1 MNRIQSAGRLL
12 SNRGQTGLPANARV
26 RLSSLSRLSLPIELL
41 RRFAITVSRRSPFIP
56 WGAKRIQAPKAW
68 KYATGKQIRIAV
80 IDTGLDYSHPDLEQV
95 ARAGYNVL
103 QPHLP
108 PHDDNGHG
116 THIAGTIAARGGRS
130 GMTGTAPDAAI
141 YPVKAFD
148 HQGSASISDIV
159 AGIEWCIE
167 NRMDIINM
175 SFGMR
180 RDSSALRQAIRR
192 AHRAGI
198 VIIASAGNDG
208 KRRADYPACYPEV
221 ISVGATTSKRQVLRM
236 SNRGEKIDVYAPG
249 EKVMS
254 TWLHGDYCI
263 LSGTSMAAGYV
274 SGAVALLLSAGR
286 KLTPKQVKNILKQST
301 TPVSHAGK
309 RVRTGELNV
318 WSAIRLLRGSRHM
331 RSGADTP
338 IRRRTL
344 ARTVRTQPTKARRA

>member
-1 MNRIQSAGRLL
+1 MNRAQSAGKL
-12 SNRGQTGLPANARV
+12 SGKRKRTGRHVLSTVQLSPLRRV
-26 RLSSLSRLSLPIELL
+26 SLPMELL
-41 RRFAITVSRRSPFIP
+41 RRFSINVNKRAPFVP
-56 WGAKRIQAPKAW
+56 WGIQRIQAPRAW
-68 KYATGKQIRIAV
+68 KYATGKRVRVAV
-80 IDTGLDYSHPDLEQV
+80 IDTGLDYSHRDLV
-95 ARAGYNVL
+95 HAARSGYNVL

-116 THIAGTIAARGGRS
+116 THIAGTIAARGSNS
-130 GMTGTAPDAAI
+130 GMTGTAPDAEI

-148 HQGSASISDIV
+148 HQGTASISDIV

-180 RDSSALRQAIRR
+180 RDSLALREAVRR

-198 VIIASAGNDG
+198 IIIASAGNDG

-221 ISVGATTSKRQVLRM
+221 ISVGATNRKRQVLSM
-236 SNRGEKIDVYAPG
+236 SNRGEKIDIYAPG

-254 TWLHGDYCI
+254 TWPGGDYCV

-274 SGAVALLLSAGR
+274 SGAAALLLSMGSR
-286 KLTPKQVKNILKQST
+286 LTPKQVKKILLQNT
-301 TPVSHAGK
+301 TPVSHAAGRAK
-309 RVRTGELNV
+309 TGELNV
-318 WSAIRLLRGSRHM
+318 WAAVRSVLSARHI

-338 IRRRTL
+338 IKRRTL
-344 ARTVRTQPTKARRA
+344 ARTVRTQPTRARRA